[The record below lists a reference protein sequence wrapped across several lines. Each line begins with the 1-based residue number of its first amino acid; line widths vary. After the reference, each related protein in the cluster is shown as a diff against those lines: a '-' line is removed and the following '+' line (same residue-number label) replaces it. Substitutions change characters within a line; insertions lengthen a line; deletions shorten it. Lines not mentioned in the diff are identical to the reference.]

1 MNDFEI
7 FYRRIGRRTGPFATR
22 DARQATRDFWVASGR
37 DGAEWLVDRLVQ
49 EIHLS
54 LLEGVANLLADI
66 GAKSIEPILRALEAG
81 VKSDQAQALL
91 NALSWI
97 EAAPHAISIDPVILE
112 KVMGRYLSDADPDV
126 REAAC
131 AATSILQL

>member
-1 MNDFEI
+1 MNDFEV
-7 FYRRIGRRTGPFATR
+7 FYRRIGWRTGPFATR

-37 DGAEWLVDRLVQ
+37 DGAEWLVDRLVK

-66 GAKSIEPILRALEAG
+66 GTKSIEPIIRALESG
-81 VKSDQAQALL
+81 VKSDQAEALL

-97 EAAPHAISIDPVILE
+97 EAPYDAISIDPVILE
-112 KVMGRYLSDADPDV
+112 KVVGRYLSDDDPDV

-131 AATSILQL
+131 AVTSILQF